1 MLMWTIKNMDNGKR
15 AEVLIK
21 AMPYIQKWSGQTI
34 VVKYGGNAMKS
45 EDLKEAVMKDIVLM
59 QLVGINVVLVHGGGP
74 EINQMLDKTGKE
86 SEFKNG
92 LRVTDKETIDIVQQV
107 LAGKVNKSLVQH
119 LSTSGG
125 RAIGLCGLDG
135 KMLMAKKLKAEED
148 LGFVGEIDRV
158 NPMIIRDSLKNG
170 YIPVISTIAGGYDGE
185 VYNINADLA
194 AARIASKL
202 GAVKL
207 ILMTDIRGLL
217 RDVNDEESLISSV
230 TIKDVPALKKQGIIS
245 GGMIPKIDCCVDA
258 VKSGVSRAHI
268 LDGRLKHS
276 LLLELFSDEGI
287 GTMIY

>member
-1 MLMWTIKNMDNGKR
+1 MDNNTR
-15 AEVLIK
+15 AEILIQ
-21 AMPYIQKWSGQTI
+21 AMPYIQKWYGQTI

-45 EDLKEAVMKDIVLM
+45 EELKEAVMSDIVLM

-74 EINQMLDKTGKE
+74 EINEMLDRTGKE

-119 LSTSGG
+119 LSQSGG

-135 KMLMAKKLKAEED
+135 KMLMAKKLTSAED
-148 LGFVGEIDRV
+148 LGYVGEIDRV
-158 NPMIIRDSLKNG
+158 NPMIIMDSMKNG
-170 YIPVISTIAGGYDGE
+170 YIPVISTIAGGYNGE

-202 GAVKL
+202 GAIKL
-207 ILMTDIRGLL
+207 ILMTDTRGLL
-217 RDVNDEESLISSV
+217 RDVNDESTLISV
-230 TIKDVPALKKQGIIS
+230 VNANEVPALKKQGIIS

-258 VKSGVSRAHI
+258 VRSNVGRAHI

>member
-1 MLMWTIKNMDNGKR
+1 MDNSKR
-15 AEVLIK
+15 AEVLIQ
-21 AMPYIQKWSGQTI
+21 AMPYIQKLAGQTI
-34 VVKYGGNAMKS
+34 VVKYGGNAMQS
-45 EDLKEAVMKDIVLM
+45 EELKDAVMSDIVLM

-74 EINQMLDKTGKE
+74 EINIMLEKTGKK

-119 LSTSGG
+119 LSCNGG

-135 KMLMAKKLKAEED
+135 KMLMAKKLPSADD

-158 NPMIIRDSLKNG
+158 NPMIIMDSLKNG
-170 YIPVISTIAGGYDGE
+170 YIPVISTIAGGYNGE
-185 VYNINADLA
+185 VFNINADLA
-194 AARIASKL
+194 AAKIAGKL
-202 GAVKL
+202 GAKKL

-217 RDVNDEESLISSV
+217 RDVNDEDTLISTV
-230 TIKDVPALKKQGIIS
+230 NVNEVPNLIGNGIIS

-258 VKSGVSRAHI
+258 VRSGVKRAHI

-276 LLLELFSDEGI
+276 ILLELFSDEGI

>member
-1 MLMWTIKNMDNGKR
+1 MDNNKR
-15 AEVLIK
+15 AEVLIQ
-21 AMPYIQKWSGQTI
+21 AMPYIQKWAGQTI

-45 EDLKEAVMKDIVLM
+45 EELKEAVMSDIVLM
-59 QLVGINVVLVHGGGP
+59 QLVGVNVVLVHGGGP
-74 EINQMLDKTGKE
+74 EISYMLDKTGKK

-135 KMLMAKKLKAEED
+135 KMLMAKKLASAED

-158 NPMIIRDSLKNG
+158 NPMIIMDSMKNG
-170 YIPVISTIAGGYDGE
+170 YIPVISTIAGGYNGE

-194 AARIASKL
+194 AARIAAKL
-202 GAVKL
+202 GAKKL

-217 RDVNDEESLISSV
+217 RDINDDSTLISVVNASE
-230 TIKDVPALKKQGIIS
+230 VPSLKKEGIIS
-245 GGMIPKIDCCVDA
+245 GGMIPKIDCCVEA
-258 VKSGVSRAHI
+258 VRSGVGRAHI

-276 LLLELFSDEGI
+276 ILLELFSDEGI

>member
-1 MLMWTIKNMDNGKR
+1 MDNNTR
-15 AEVLIK
+15 AEILIQ
-21 AMPYIQKWSGQTI
+21 AMPYIQKWYGQTI

-45 EDLKEAVMKDIVLM
+45 EELKEAVLRDIVLM

-74 EINQMLDKTGKE
+74 EINEMLDRTGKE

-119 LSTSGG
+119 LSQSGG

-135 KMLMAKKLKAEED
+135 KMLMAKKLASAED
-148 LGFVGEIDRV
+148 LGYVGEIDRV
-158 NPMIIRDSLKNG
+158 NPMIIMDSMKNG
-170 YIPVISTIAGGYDGE
+170 YIPVISTIAGGYNGE

-202 GAVKL
+202 GAIKL
-207 ILMTDIRGLL
+207 ILMTDTRGLL
-217 RDVNDEESLISSV
+217 RDVKDESTLISV
-230 TIKDVPALKKQGIIS
+230 VNANEVPALKKQGIIS

-258 VKSGVSRAHI
+258 VKSNVGRAHI

>member
-1 MLMWTIKNMDNGKR
+1 MDNNTR
-15 AEVLIK
+15 AEILIQ

-45 EDLKEAVMKDIVLM
+45 EELKEAVMSDIVLM

-74 EINQMLDKTGKE
+74 EISQMLDKTGKK

-135 KMLMAKKLKAEED
+135 KMLMAKKLESEED

-158 NPMIIRDSLKNG
+158 NPMIIMDAMKNG
-170 YIPVISTIAGGYDGE
+170 YIPVISTIAGGYNGE

-202 GAVKL
+202 GAIKL

-217 RDVNDEESLISSV
+217 KDIDDENSLISV
-230 TIKDVPALKKQGIIS
+230 LNANDVPKLKKQGIIS

-258 VKSGVSRAHI
+258 VRSNVGRAHI

>member
-1 MLMWTIKNMDNGKR
+1 MDNSKR
-15 AEVLIK
+15 AEILIQ
-21 AMPYIQKWSGQTI
+21 AMPYIQKLAGQTI
-34 VVKYGGNAMKS
+34 VVKYGGNAMQS
-45 EDLKEAVMKDIVLM
+45 EELKDAVMSDIVLM

-74 EINQMLDKTGKE
+74 EINIMLEKTGKK

-119 LSTSGG
+119 LSCNGG

-135 KMLMAKKLKAEED
+135 KMLMAKKLPSADD

-158 NPMIIRDSLKNG
+158 NPMIIMDSLKNG
-170 YIPVISTIAGGYDGE
+170 YIPVISTIAGGYNGE
-185 VYNINADLA
+185 VFNINADLA
-194 AARIASKL
+194 AAKIAGKL
-202 GAVKL
+202 GAKKL

-217 RDVNDEESLISSV
+217 RDVNDEDTLISTV
-230 TIKDVPALKKQGIIS
+230 NVNEVPNLIGNGIIS

-258 VKSGVSRAHI
+258 VRSGVKRAHI

-276 LLLELFSDEGI
+276 ILLELFSDEGI
-287 GTMIY
+287 GTMFY

>member
-1 MLMWTIKNMDNGKR
+1 MDNNTR
-15 AEVLIK
+15 AEILIQ
-21 AMPYIQKWSGQTI
+21 AMPYIQKWYGQTI

-45 EDLKEAVMKDIVLM
+45 EELKEAVMSDIVLM

-74 EINQMLDKTGKE
+74 EINEMLDRTGKE

-119 LSTSGG
+119 LSQSGG

-135 KMLMAKKLKAEED
+135 KMLMAKKLASAED
-148 LGFVGEIDRV
+148 LGYVGEIDRV
-158 NPMIIRDSLKNG
+158 NPMIIMDSMKNG
-170 YIPVISTIAGGYDGE
+170 YIPVISTIAGGYNGE

-202 GAVKL
+202 GAIKL
-207 ILMTDIRGLL
+207 ILMTDTRGLL
-217 RDVNDEESLISSV
+217 RDVNDESTLISV
-230 TIKDVPALKKQGIIS
+230 VNANEVPALKKQGIIS

-258 VKSGVSRAHI
+258 VKSNVGRAHI